1 MTDATKVSDEIRQLI
16 LDKAVG
22 RFGQYGI
29 GKTTMVEIAKDCDMS
44 AGNLYRYF
52 DSKREIGVEVA
63 KRFIAHMESVIRE
76 VVRRPGL
83 TPVERLEAFV
93 LEKLQLVHRQVKEQP
108 HILELVYYIFDERW
122 DLVEQ
127 HRETQNSLMSEILA
141 EGNRLGDFEV
151 QDVAQTA
158 QTIYAITTKFRVPH
172 FMNRYTFE
180 ALAEEARGAV
190 SLIIKGLGKR

>member
-1 MTDATKVSDEIRQLI
+1 MVVAAKVSNEIRQLI
-16 LDKAVG
+16 LDKAVC

-52 DSKREIGVEVA
+52 ESKREIGIEVA
-63 KRFIAHMESVIRE
+63 KRFIAQMEAVIRD

-83 TPVERLEAFV
+83 TPAERLEAFV
-93 LEKLQLVHRQVKEQP
+93 LEKLQFVHSQVKEQP
-108 HILELVYYIFDERW
+108 NILELVYYIFDERW

-127 HRETQNSLMSEILA
+127 HREKQNSLMSEILA

-151 QDVAQTA
+151 QDVVQTA
-158 QTIYAITTKFRVPH
+158 QAIYVTTTKFRVPH
-172 FMNRYTFE
+172 FMNRYTI
-180 ALAEEARGAV
+180 EEMEKDARGVV
-190 SLIIKGLGKR
+190 SLMIKGLAKR

>member
-1 MTDATKVSDEIRQLI
+1 MADATKVSDEIRQLI

>member
-1 MTDATKVSDEIRQLI
+1 MAVTEKVSDEIRQLI

-29 GKTTMVEIAKDCDMS
+29 GKTTMVEIARDCDMS

-52 DSKREIGVEVA
+52 ESKREIGVEVA

-76 VVRRPGL
+76 VVRRPDL
-83 TPVERLEAFV
+83 TPAERLEAFV
-93 LEKLQLVHRQVKEQP
+93 IEKLQLVHRQVKEQP

-127 HRETQNSLMSEILA
+127 HRAAQTSLMSEILA

-151 QDVAQTA
+151 KDVAQTA
-158 QTIYAITTKFRVPH
+158 QTIYALTTQFRVPH
-172 FMNRYTFE
+172 FMNRYTYE
-180 ALAEEARGAV
+180 AMEKEARGAV
-190 SLIIKGLGKR
+190 SLIIQGLGKR